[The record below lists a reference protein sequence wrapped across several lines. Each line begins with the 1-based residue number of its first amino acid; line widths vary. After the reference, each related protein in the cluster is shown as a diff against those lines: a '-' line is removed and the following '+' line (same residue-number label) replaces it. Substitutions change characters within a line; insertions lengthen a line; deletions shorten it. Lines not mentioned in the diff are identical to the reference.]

1 MLADFISMVFPEYC
15 YACSESLVKGEKY
28 ICTHCR
34 YQLPQTD
41 YHKNIDNNL
50 FRRFWGK
57 VPLKYALSYFKYIRG
72 GKVQQILRKFKYE
85 GVKELGELLGCWYG
99 NILVQYEF
107 HSAFDII
114 VPVPLHHKKLRKR
127 GFNQSDMFAVGLSKI
142 MEVEWGQDI
151 IKREI
156 LNPTQTNKKR
166 YERYENVRGIF
177 KVVAQKK
184 IRNKRVLI
192 VDDVVTTGS
201 TLEACALTLLDE
213 GCKEVSIATIA
224 AGQ

>member
-15 YACSESLVKGEKY
+15 YACNESLVKGEQY

-72 GKVQQILRKFKYE
+72 GKVQQVLHKFKYE
-85 GVKELGELLGCWYG
+85 GVKELGELLGNWYG
-99 NILVQYEF
+99 NILVQHKF
-107 HSAFDII
+107 NLAFDII
-114 VPVPLHHKKLRKR
+114 IPVPLHQKKLRKR
-127 GFNQSDMFAVGLSKI
+127 GFNQSDMFAGGLSK
-142 MEVEWGQDI
+142 MMDVEWSQHI
-151 IKREI
+151 MKREI

-166 YERYENVRGIF
+166 YQRYENVKGIF
-177 KVVAQKK
+177 KVIAQEK
-184 IRNKRVLI
+184 ITNKRVLI

-201 TLEACALTLLDE
+201 TLEACAMTVLE
-213 GCKEVSIATIA
+213 NGCKEVSIATIA
-224 AGQ
+224 AAQ